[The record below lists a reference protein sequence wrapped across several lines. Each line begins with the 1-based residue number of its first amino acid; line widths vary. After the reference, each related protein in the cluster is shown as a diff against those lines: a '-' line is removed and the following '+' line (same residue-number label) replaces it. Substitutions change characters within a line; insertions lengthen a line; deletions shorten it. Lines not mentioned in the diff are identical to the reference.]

1 MGYNQFATFEFDPS
15 KSKANLEKHGI
26 DFIEAQKL
34 WEHPVLRLLSK
45 VPGELRE
52 LVIGQIG
59 SKYWTAIITRRE
71 GAIRL
76 ISCRRSRDEEKKL
89 YEKSTNN
96 R

>member
-1 MGYNQFATFEFDPS
+1 MSYTVFAKFEFDPS
-15 KSKANLEKHGI
+15 KSKSNFDKHGI
-26 DFIEAQKL
+26 DFIDAQKL
-34 WEHPVLRLLSK
+34 WEQPVVRLLSK

-52 LVIGQIG
+52 LVIGNID
-59 SKYWTAIITRRE
+59 SKYWTAIIAQRD

-89 YEKSTNN
+89 YEKITHN